1 MKGRNMKNRIY
12 VLGAAVVLA
21 VLCSSASAAI
31 ITEEVTWDARTSINS
46 QDGGFVE
53 ILTGGHLIANARVD
67 HDGGVD
73 PAGRVILNGGD
84 LTSTVDYKFPDNATG
99 NPAFIG
105 IYDGTFTANQ
115 FESFGLDRLATIEI
129 GLNGTMIVESGY
141 LADYSGQSAGDMRY
155 NPAVLIDN
163 GSLYASAGLDLVVLE
178 LGGGGVQVTAV
189 PEPATLSLV
198 GLGGLMLL
206 RRKK

>member
-1 MKGRNMKNRIY
+1 MKNRSF
-12 VLGAAVVLA
+12 VLATAVVVA

-31 ITEEVTWDARTSINS
+31 ISEEVTWSERTSINS

-67 HDGGVD
+67 HDGGIN
-73 PAGRVILNGGD
+73 PAGVVRLLGGD
-84 LTSTVDYKFPDNATG
+84 LTSTVDYKFPDNNTG

-115 FESFGLDRLATIEI
+115 FESFGLNRDATIEI
-129 GLNGTMIVESGY
+129 GLDGVMIVESGY
-141 LADYSGQSAGDMRY
+141 LADYSAQTNSQKRL
-155 NPAVLIDN
+155 NLAVLIDT
-163 GSLYASAGLDLVVLE
+163 GALYPSTGLSLDVVD

-189 PEPATLSLV
+189 PEPVTLSFL
-198 GLGGLMLL
+198 GLGALALV
-206 RRKK
+206 RRKQRK